1 MDEIRK
7 IKSITLWIFIV
18 PFFALNVCLI
28 LITQF
33 HDLFPNQQ
41 DVILNTIPYID
52 GGASISRTARVFPT
66 YLIFK
71 PAMFLTSFLLI
82 KYWIYN
88 NRIISNLD
96 PEKILDSVDDL
107 YRSNASHGIITLSV
121 TTVNWQR
128 TLTLEQWSKGE
139 DKSLIKI
146 LKPKKEKGLA
156 TLRVDKNVW
165 NYLPKVKRV
174 VKIPS
179 SMMSSS
185 WMGSHFTNDD
195 LVKQSRMTEDYTFS
209 ITFEGTREG
218 KDIIE
223 ITCIPNKDAAVVW
236 GKVEVIV
243 FRDDYIPIRMIYYDE
258 DLLLSRTLEFTDI
271 RTMNGKMI
279 PTLMSMIPA
288 DEPDESTTVRWEEIQ
303 FDVSIDD
310 EFFSLRKLQQ

>member
-1 MDEIRK
+1 MK
-7 IKSITLWIFIV
+7 ILLLFFIIFI
-18 PFFALNVCLI
+18 F
-28 LITQF
+28 TS
-33 HDLFPNQQ
+33 
-41 DVILNTIPYID
+41 NTN
-52 GGASISRTARVFPT
+52 A
-66 YLIFK
+66 
-71 PAMFLTSFLLI
+71 
-82 KYWIYN
+82 N
-88 NRIISNLD
+88 NLS
-96 PEKILDSVDDL
+96 PEKILNNIDDL
-107 YRSNASHGIITLSV
+107 YRSNASHGILTLSV

-156 TLRVDKNVW
+156 TLRVDKNMW
-165 NYLPKVKRV
+165 NYMPKVKRV

-195 LVKQSRMTEDYTFS
+195 LVKQSRMVEDYTFS

-236 GKVEVIV
+236 GKVEVVV

-258 DLLLSRTLEFTDI
+258 DLFLSRTLEFTDI
-271 RTMNGKMI
+271 RTMDGKMI
-279 PTLMSMIPA
+279 PTMMNMIPI
-288 DEPDESTTVRWEEIQ
+288 DEPGESTTVKWEEIQ
-303 FDVSIDD
+303 FDVAIDD
-310 EFFSLRKLQQ
+310 DFFSLRKLQQ

>member
-1 MDEIRK
+1 MKKLLIV
-7 IKSITLWIFIV
+7 ISLFIFISTSK
-18 PFFALNVCLI
+18 ADN
-28 LITQF
+28 
-33 HDLFPNQQ
+33 
-41 DVILNTIPYID
+41 
-52 GGASISRTARVFPT
+52 IS
-66 YLIFK
+66 
-71 PAMFLTSFLLI
+71 
-82 KYWIYN
+82 
-88 NRIISNLD
+88 
-96 PEKILDSVDDL
+96 PEKILNNVDDL

-121 TTVNWQR
+121 ITINWQR

-139 DKSLIKI
+139 DKSLIKV

-165 NYLPKVKRV
+165 NYMPKVKRV
-174 VKIPS
+174 IKVPS

-195 LVKQSRMTEDYTFS
+195 LVKQSRMAEDYTFT

-236 GKVEVIV
+236 GRVEVIV
-243 FRDDYIPIRMIYYDE
+243 FRNDYIPIRMIYYDE
-258 DLLLSRTLEFTDI
+258 DLLLSRILEFTDI
-271 RTMNGKMI
+271 KIMDGKMI
-279 PTLMSMIPA
+279 PTLMSMIPVN
-288 DEPDESTTVRWEEIQ
+288 EPDESTIIRWEKIQ

>member
-1 MDEIRK
+1 MLR
-7 IKSITLWIFIV
+7 IKLLYLFIV
-18 PFFALNVCLI
+18 IFFTNFVNA
-28 LITQF
+28 
-33 HDLFPNQQ
+33 
-41 DVILNTIPYID
+41 
-52 GGASISRTARVFPT
+52 
-66 YLIFK
+66 
-71 PAMFLTSFLLI
+71 
-82 KYWIYN
+82 
-88 NRIISNLD
+88 SNLD

-146 LKPKKEKGLA
+146 LKPKKEKGLT

-165 NYLPKVKRV
+165 NYMPKVKRV

-195 LVKQSRMTEDYTFS
+195 LVKQSRMAEDYSFS
-209 ITFEGTREG
+209 VTFEGTREG
-218 KDIIE
+218 NDIIE
-223 ITCIPNKDAAVVW
+223 ITCIPNKNAAVVW

-243 FRDDYIPIRMIYYDE
+243 YRDNNIPIRMIYYDE

-271 RTMNGKMI
+271 QTMNGKMI

-288 DEPDESTTVRWEEIQ
+288 DEPDESTSVRWEKIQ
-303 FDVSIDD
+303 FDVTIDD

>member
-1 MDEIRK
+1 MK
-7 IKSITLWIFIV
+7 ILLLFFIIFI
-18 PFFALNVCLI
+18 F
-28 LITQF
+28 TS
-33 HDLFPNQQ
+33 
-41 DVILNTIPYID
+41 NTN
-52 GGASISRTARVFPT
+52 A
-66 YLIFK
+66 
-71 PAMFLTSFLLI
+71 
-82 KYWIYN
+82 N
-88 NRIISNLD
+88 NLS
-96 PEKILDSVDDL
+96 PEKILNNIDDL
-107 YRSNASHGIITLSV
+107 YRSNASHGILTLSV

-156 TLRVDKNVW
+156 TLRVDKNMW
-165 NYLPKVKRV
+165 NYMPKVKRV

-195 LVKQSRMTEDYTFS
+195 LVKQSRMAEDYTFS

-236 GKVEVIV
+236 GKVEVVV

-258 DLLLSRTLEFTDI
+258 DLFLSRTLEFTDI
-271 RTMNGKMI
+271 RTMDGKMI
-279 PTLMSMIPA
+279 PTMMNMIPI
-288 DEPDESTTVRWEEIQ
+288 DEPGESTTVKWEEIQ
-303 FDVSIDD
+303 FDVAIDD
-310 EFFSLRKLQQ
+310 DFFSMRKLQQ

>member
-1 MDEIRK
+1 MKKLLIV
-7 IKSITLWIFIV
+7 ISLFIFI
-18 PFFALNVCLI
+18 
-28 LITQF
+28 
-33 HDLFPNQQ
+33 
-41 DVILNTIPYID
+41 
-52 GGASISRTARVFPT
+52 S
-66 YLIFK
+66 
-71 PAMFLTSFLLI
+71 TS
-82 KYWIYN
+82 KADNIY
-88 NRIISNLD
+88 
-96 PEKILDSVDDL
+96 PEKNLNNVDDL
-107 YRSNASHGIITLSV
+107 YRSNASHGILTLSV

-165 NYLPKVKRV
+165 NYMPKVKRV

-195 LVKQSRMTEDYTFS
+195 LVKQSRMTENYTFS

-218 KDIIE
+218 KDVIE

-271 RTMNGKMI
+271 RTMNGKII
-279 PTLMSMIPA
+279 PTLMSMIPT
-288 DEPDESTTVRWEEIQ
+288 DEPDESTIVRWEEIQ

>member
-1 MDEIRK
+1 MK
-7 IKSITLWIFIV
+7 KVLFI
-18 PFFALNVCLI
+18 LGI
-28 LITQF
+28 I
-33 HDLFPNQQ
+33 
-41 DVILNTIPYID
+41 I
-52 GGASISRTARVFPT
+52 SISNSHADI
-66 YLIFK
+66 LS
-71 PAMFLTSFLLI
+71 A
-82 KYWIYN
+82 
-88 NRIISNLD
+88 
-96 PEKILDSVDDL
+96 EKILDNVDDL
-107 YRSNASHGIITLSV
+107 YRSNASHGILTLSV

-165 NYLPKVKRV
+165 NYMPKVKRV

-236 GKVEVIV
+236 GKIEVIV
-243 FRDDYIPIRMIYYDE
+243 FRYDYIPIRIIYYDE

-271 RTMNGKMI
+271 QTMNGKMV
-279 PTLMSMIPA
+279 PTLMSMFPA
-288 DEPDESTTVRWEEIQ
+288 DEPNESTIVRWEEIQ
-303 FDVSIDD
+303 FDITIDD
-310 EFFSLRKLQQ
+310 EFFSLRKMQQ